1 MVCLT
6 FLAILRPDTFLASAT
21 VKRSMI
27 PSGLFQ
33 ATKTRVVIFN
43 GFNAIITA
51 K

>member
-6 FLAILRPDTFLASAT
+6 LLAILRPDTFLASAA
-21 VKRSMI
+21 VKRPMI
-27 PSGLFQ
+27 RSGLFK

-43 GFNAIITA
+43 GSNAIINA